1 MLRDAWLDTHVAAGA
16 YVHLVGRFSLGG
28 HMIVDDAENMIIVH
42 PDHLVSATAVAN
54 TIDCL
59 RKAVLES
66 RVKATSRPSEATV
79 YGNILH
85 EVFQTAM
92 HHNKWDL
99 EYLHALI
106 KTTITRYVEQLYEAG
121 ARDTVTALEQL
132 NSKMP
137 ELSGWASVYVGK
149 DPKVCISS
157 LLVLV
162 C

>member
-1 MLRDAWLDTHVAAGA
+1 MLRDAWLATHITPGA
-16 YVHLVGRFSLGG
+16 YVHLVGTFPLSGQ
-28 HMIVDDAENMIIVH
+28 MIVDDHQNMIIVH

-66 RVKATSRPSEATV
+66 RVKATSAVKPPLV

-99 EYLHALI
+99 TYLHALVL
-106 KTTITRYVEQLYEAG
+106 TVVTRHVEQLYEAG
-121 ARDTVTALEQL
+121 AQDMNTALEEI
-132 NSKMP
+132 NSRMP
-137 ELSGWASVYVGK
+137 ELSEWASVFVGK
-149 DPKVCISS
+149 EPKVS
-157 LLVLV
+157 LFV
-162 C
+162 